1 MLLQV
6 HYLNK
11 AMAEYG
17 TGQARFLSCHSLH
30 SHSDSAQVVPP
41 YYCLFTG
48 SAVMG
53 SALLYKDLD
62 NTSTQDMLVFCV
74 SLLCVAIGVALVAKR
89 EGGSSDGA
97 ADNDMDRDQFDSV
110 SFYVASNLWFYGVS
124 MRTGC
129 RRLTTRLQVPLLAPI
144 DEPDADP
151 RAAAK
156 KTSMLVL

>member
-17 TGQARFLSCHSLH
+17 TGQVLLPPSPPA
-30 SHSDSAQVVPP
+30 SAPAPWAHVTLPQVVPP
-41 YYCLFTG
+41 YYCLFTA

-74 SLLCVAIGVALVAKR
+74 SLVCVAIGVALVSKR
-89 EGGSSDGA
+89 EGAPSDSSSE
-97 ADNDMDRDQFDSV
+97 NDQDRDQYDHV
-110 SFYVASNLWFYGVS
+110 
-124 MRTGC
+124 
-129 RRLTTRLQVPLLAPI
+129 
-144 DEPDADP
+144 
-151 RAAAK
+151 RAASSVAFCCVAFQARVVC
-156 KTSMLVL
+156 TVEPSRVRCLSACCTHRCRC